1 MDHPSPLDAGESSS
15 TEPRPLPLGRF
26 PLRPLSPPELIL
38 LVGSV
43 PTAVLIALALVD
55 APDAGVW
62 QNLHWNVSAITAFLA
77 VLVSTRGDNRRERIL
92 WSGGVVAIGVWI
104 LPHLLWSQQVATNHP
119 LIPSLPDVLAAAVV
133 LPGAVALVTVVAG
146 LPS

>member
-15 TEPRPLPLGRF
+15 TEPRPLPLRRF
-26 PLRPLSPPELIL
+26 PLRRLSPPELIL

-92 WSGGVVAIGVWI
+92 WSGGGVAIRMWM
-104 LPHLLWSQQVATNHP
+104 LAQLLWSQQVATNQRV
-119 LIPSLPDVLAAAVV
+119 IPFLPDGPAGSVL
-133 LPGAVALVTVVAG
+133 LR
-146 LPS
+146 